1 MIFDDA
7 QKNMNDAYFGGGT
20 GVLASGL
27 IWSVAGIVAVYSSPQ
42 TSMLTLFL
50 HQTY

>member
-20 GVLASGL
+20 GGLLPVLFGVL
-27 IWSVAGIVAVYSSPQ
+27 RV
-42 TSMLTLFL
+42 
-50 HQTY
+50 